1 MYLHVKQK
9 IVTLATALCLTVGAA
24 AGTAAAAGPAPKR
37 EPEPTLLE
45 IAAKVA
51 QYSDCGSQPL
61 LERPSCLKQFAL
73 KSAKLG
79 LGVGVFLYVTRDAMK
94 DEGTSFKGLEK
105 ELTELHKL
113 KPLLL
118 LDPDKETDPEK
129 KKQIYEQTVK
139 ALKAAKPHV
148 DKLRTDVVKA
158 SRILGAHTESVEALA
173 VLAVAVG
180 DYYPDPKPVDDRPP
194 KDTWDIAGFFKD
206 INKSLDQINAG
217 FDKMN
222 GALDDMNKATA
233 EVNQGLDK
241 ANKGIEKANRGMDKL
256 NEGVKEANKGL
267 NETKK
272 AVDGIGKAASK
283 LHEVPEF
290 DFDFSGLADRIGS
303 KDTTPEER
311 AAQERRMSVLLNLLP
326 GIGDGKG
333 IIEAITGTDLATGEK
348 VNSTDRVLGSLAVMR
363 WLKYGG
369 KLLPEDI
376 RAARKGDKI
385 PDCNSFPAGTRVL
398 MGDGTTTLPIEQIT
412 VGDSV
417 LATDPQAG
425 TTGSRP
431 VDDTI
436 YTPDD
441 EDFTGVTLA
450 GDAGEGPPSLT
461 ATDRHP
467 FWVENQ
473 GRWADARD
481 LNSGDTLRAPDGT
494 GVRIDKVT
502 HWKEPQGAYNLTVND
517 LHTYYVLAGTVP
529 VLVHNAGLC
538 TEKIDSVFH
547 NPSGRSSQD
556 QFEYHWEKHAK
567 ARGVTRE
574 QYLQDAKGWATGIA
588 RPGGKKGLNASLEE
602 LADGSRGI
610 KYVDPQTGKGGIIGP
625 GGKVVTF
632 WYGAD

>member
-1 MYLHVKQK
+1 MYLHAKQK
-9 IVTLATALCLTVGAA
+9 IITLATALCLTIGAG
-24 AGTAAAAGPAPKR
+24 AGTAAAAGAAPKR

-51 QYSDCGSQPL
+51 QYSGCGSQPL
-61 LERPSCLKQFAL
+61 LERPACLREFAL

-94 DEGTSFKGLEK
+94 DEGASFKGLEK
-105 ELTELHKL
+105 ELTELNKL
-113 KPLLL
+113 KPYLL

-129 KKQIYEQTVK
+129 KKQIFEQTLR

-148 DKLRTDVVKA
+148 DKVRTDVVKA
-158 SRILGAHTESVEALA
+158 SRLLDAHTESVEALA
-173 VLAVAVG
+173 MLAVVVG

-206 INKSLDQINAG
+206 VNKSLDQINAG

-233 EVNQGLDK
+233 EVNRGLDK

-256 NEGVKEANKGL
+256 NEGVKEADRGL
-267 NETKK
+267 TEAEK
-272 AVDGIGKAASK
+272 AVEGIGKGASK

-290 DFDFSGLADRIGS
+290 DFDFSRLADRIGS

-311 AAQERRMSVLLNLLP
+311 AEQERRMSVLLNLLP

-333 IIEAITGTDLATGEK
+333 VIEAITGTDLATGEK
-348 VNSTDRVLGSLAVMR
+348 VSSTDRLLSSLAVMR

-376 RAARKGDKI
+376 RAARKGDKL

-398 MGDGTTTLPIEQIT
+398 MGDGTTTLPIEDIT

-417 LATDPQAG
+417 LASDPEAG
-425 TTGSRP
+425 ITGARE
-431 VDDTI
+431 VEDTI
-436 YTPDD
+436 YTPED

-450 GDAGEGPPSLT
+450 GDTSDGPPALT
-461 ATDRHP
+461 ATDHHP
-467 FWVENQ
+467 FWVENR
-473 GRWADARD
+473 GRWTDARD
-481 LNSGDTLRAPDGT
+481 LNSGDTLRVPDGT
-494 GVRIDKVT
+494 AVRIDKVS

-517 LHTYYVLAGTVP
+517 LHTYYVLAGTTP
-529 VLVHNAGLC
+529 VLVHNASCDFIRGEIPDAAAIDRGSLVKIK
-538 TEKIDSVFH
+538 EKQLEKALKSVGEDPHAFKADWVGK
-547 NPSGRSSQD
+547 NNVSRFDAMRDGEGRVVLVSKD
-556 QFEYHWEKHAK
+556 GKILVPTNY
-567 ARGVTRE
+567 R
-574 QYLQDAKGWATGIA
+574 Y
-588 RPGGKKGLNASLEE
+588 RP
-602 LADGSRGI
+602 
-610 KYVDPQTGKGGIIGP
+610 
-625 GGKVVTF
+625 
-632 WYGAD
+632 